1 MLGPDGICSRPTR
14 RRRSR
19 RKLIADDELAPHR
32 RPRFLKGEVSDCME
46 CHLGDDRLLICRLS
60 EDEIV
65 FVRTGTH
72 EDLFG

>member
-1 MLGPDGICSRPTR
+1 MG
-14 RRRSR
+14 
-19 RKLIADDELAPHR
+19 
-32 RPRFLKGEVSDCME
+32 
-46 CHLGDDRLLICRLS
+46 GDWLLIWQQI